1 MTDNVTS
8 KEKQKEN
15 QQSKIRG
22 LILVK
27 NKQSLLRPFWVN
39 QLKLSKR
46 KKTQIHPLQRAYEKK
61 DYMSPRTHTQKK
73 KKKKKRK
80 KEKEKKRKTNQTN
93 KPNKQTKKKKK
104 KKKKNAE
111 ALRIQKTPWR
121 IVRWLP

>member
-22 LILVK
+22 FILVK

-46 KKTQIHPLQRAYEKK
+46 KKNANSSIAKSVRKEGLYVPTHIHKKKKKRKRKRKKEKK
-61 DYMSPRTHTQKK
+61 RKEK
-73 KKKKKRK
+73 KKKKKRTRK
-80 KEKEKKRKTNQTN
+80 QKEKKRKNQ
-93 KPNKQTKKKKK
+93 Q
-104 KKKKNAE
+104 
-111 ALRIQKTPWR
+111 
-121 IVRWLP
+121 